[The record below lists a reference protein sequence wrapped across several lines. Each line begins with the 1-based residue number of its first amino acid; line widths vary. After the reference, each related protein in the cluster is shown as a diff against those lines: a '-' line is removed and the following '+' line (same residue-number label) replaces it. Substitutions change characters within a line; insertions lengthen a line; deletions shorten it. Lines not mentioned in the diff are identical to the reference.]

1 MERDGPK
8 MGLELREHFSE
19 EGDLVFQDE
28 DINNLLRNSS
38 SSSVKRRIMTQIRK
52 TNSINSL
59 SVPLCSLRSPNVLY
73 INN

>member
-19 EGDLVFQDE
+19 EGDLAFQNE

-38 SSSVKRRIMTQIRK
+38 SSSVRRRIMTQIK
-52 TNSINSL
+52 KKKKLI
-59 SVPLCSLRSPNVLY
+59 VLIFY
-73 INN
+73 QFHYVL